1 MRPETKTIL
10 TVDDTPANIRLLT
23 HYLEKQGYRVLT
35 AEDGFEG
42 FKAAIHHHPDLIL
55 LDIMMPGTDG
65 YEVCELL
72 KAEEETRDIPVV
84 FLTAKADVEDKV
96 KGFELGA
103 ADYITKPFNLVEI
116 ATRVQ
121 NQLELKYLQKQNNR
135 FVRHLS
141 ASSHMAAQMI
151 FCDQSVRSGQK
162 VLTRLAKEIKS
173 GQKNSSQC
181 SEMVKDLQ
189 KYFADFDQTVYRTA
203 RRSINLGETMEDVL
217 DIVGTEYGACEIAF
231 DRPESIQNIEVD
243 ESLLMMA
250 LTLLLKSLISVKEAN
265 GNILIKMEE
274 GAPDPGLKLKTK
286 TIQRIDLGRMV
297 SLARG
302 DLKRV
307 TGKGVYQYKK
317 NPSVGLYLSAAETL
331 LKMNNAVM
339 LVRNEE
345 EKAIHL
351 SLFFPVLN

>member
-116 ATRVQ
+116 AARVQ

-135 FVRHLS
+135 FLRHLS
-141 ASSHMAAQMI
+141 ASSHMAAHMI
-151 FCDQSVRSGQK
+151 LCGQSVRNGQK
-162 VLTRLAKEIKS
+162 VLARLAKEMKS
-173 GQKNSSQC
+173 GQKNRLHC
-181 SEMVKDLQ
+181 GELVDDLL
-189 KYFADFDQTVYRTA
+189 KCFTGLDQTAYRAA
-203 RRSINLGETMEDVL
+203 RTSINLGAMLEDVL

-231 DRPESIQNIEVD
+231 DRPESIQNIEGD

-250 LTLLLKSLISVKEAN
+250 LTLLLKSLVTVKEAN
-265 GNILIKMEE
+265 GNILIKMEQKAAE
-274 GAPDPGLKLKTK
+274 PGLKLKTAMV
-286 TIQRIDLGRMV
+286 QRIDLGRMV
-297 SLARG
+297 SLDKK
-302 DLKRV
+302 DLKRAA
-307 TGKGVYQYKK
+307 GKGAYQYIKK
-317 NPSVGLYLSAAETL
+317 PSVGLYLSAAEAL
-331 LKMNNAVM
+331 LKMNDAVM
-339 LVRNEE
+339 LVKNEE
-345 EKAIHL
+345 EKAIHI

>member
-72 KAEEETRDIPVV
+72 KAEEETRDIPIV

-116 ATRVQ
+116 AARVQ

-141 ASSHMAAQMI
+141 ASSRMAAQMI
-151 FCDQSVRSGQK
+151 LCGQSVLNGRK
-162 VLTRLAKEIKS
+162 ILAKLAKEIKS
-173 GQKNSSQC
+173 GKNNPAHGG
-181 SEMVKDLQ
+181 ELIEDLLGS
-189 KYFADFDQTVYRTA
+189 FADLDQTVYRAVRTPV
-203 RRSINLGETMEDVL
+203 NLGSMMEDVL
-217 DIVGTEYGACEIAF
+217 DIVGTKSGTCEIAF
-231 DRPESIQNIEVD
+231 DKPESIQNIEAD

-250 LTLLLKSLISVKEAN
+250 LTLLLNGLISMKEAN

-274 GAPDPGLKLKTK
+274 GVPEPGLKLKTE
-286 TIQRIDLGRMV
+286 TVQRMDLGRMV
-297 SLARG
+297 TLAKG

-307 TGKGVYQYKK
+307 AGKGAYQYGK
-317 NPSVGLYLSAAETL
+317 NPPAGLYLSAAEAL
-331 LKMNNAVM
+331 LKMNDAVM
-339 LVRNEE
+339 RVRNEE